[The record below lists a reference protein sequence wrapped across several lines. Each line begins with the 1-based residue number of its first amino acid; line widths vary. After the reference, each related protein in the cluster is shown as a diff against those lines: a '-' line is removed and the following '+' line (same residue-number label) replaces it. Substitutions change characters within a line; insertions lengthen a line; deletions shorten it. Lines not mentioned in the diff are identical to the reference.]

1 MILVMMMVTDMEYF
15 LPNLRKNIDL
25 NGFLPK
31 RSLCWLGGL
40 IQKNLMKSYTQFEL
54 IYTEI
59 K

>member
-1 MILVMMMVTDMEYF
+1 MMMVTDMEYF